1 MLTRKMD
8 GDSMLFYEGNTL
20 VLAVVETDLD
30 GGILM
35 ALQGE
40 LRSEVAHHI
49 QDELDAFTTVGVKVT
64 VDFKNVT
71 FVSASALNALLISQQ
86 LIDSLRQGQIVLRNI
101 PDATYRRMDEIG
113 LTELLMIED

>member
-1 MLTRKMD
+1 
-8 GDSMLFYEGNTL
+8 MLFYEGNTL

-40 LRSEVAHHI
+40 LRSELAHHI
-49 QDELDAFTTVGVKVT
+49 QDALDAFTTVGVKVT

-101 PDATYRRMDEIG
+101 PDATYRKMDEIG